1 MGREGGEVGEKQSV
15 LPSKVLMLSTLIGD
29 GVNV

>member
-1 MGREGGEVGEKQSV
+1 MGREGGEIGEKQSV
-15 LPSKVLMLSTLIGD
+15 FALVRFYIVYFGD